1 MKLRNI
7 MKQIIAESAN
17 KSKLNE
23 AVKGL
28 NLEQPVSN
36 LFIKGWGNDTN
47 GNLRIIVGFPN
58 DKGFPIQ
65 TNGNLPETHYILN
78 RKTDKDFTDD
88 ELKTIGKEITN
99 YTAKYGG
106 AVTKNKLSIYGKK

>member
-7 MKQIIAESAN
+7 MKQIIAESVN

-28 NLEQPVSN
+28 NLEQPISN
-36 LFIKGWGNDTN
+36 LFIKGWGLDKN
-47 GNLRIIVGFPN
+47 GNMRIIVGFPN

-65 TNGNLPETHYILN
+65 TNGNLPNTQNIIKSAGKDLSDEDLIQIGTEV
-78 RKTDKDFTDD
+78 TD
-88 ELKTIGKEITN
+88 
-99 YTAKYGG
+99 YVSKYGP
-106 AVTKNKLSIYGKK
+106 ATVKSRLKIYKK